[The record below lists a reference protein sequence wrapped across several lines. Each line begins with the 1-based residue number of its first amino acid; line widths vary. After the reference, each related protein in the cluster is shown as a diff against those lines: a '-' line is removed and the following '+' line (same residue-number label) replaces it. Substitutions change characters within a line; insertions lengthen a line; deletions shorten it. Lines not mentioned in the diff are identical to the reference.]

1 MPSGT
6 EIQVVNSR
14 TNFYDSMDVIL
25 KPSPADIGQTE
36 GLCGSTERDMDFT
49 HRYET
54 APRPARNTDAFGESW
69 R

>member
-6 EIQVVNSR
+6 EIQVKS
-14 TNFYDSMDVIL
+14 FYNLMNVIV

-49 HRYET
+49 HRGEA
-54 APRPARNTDAFGESW
+54 APRKLQNIDAFGLSW

>member
-14 TNFYDSMDVIL
+14 YNFFDYLDVIV

-49 HRYET
+49 HRGDKK
-54 APRPARNTDAFGESW
+54 PKIVLNTDAFGESW